1 MPYAKLSITVPKMV
15 WISDV
20 SQNHSDVRF
29 RVLAATANDDAGVA
43 EMELVGPDSESICD
57 EIRSYET
64 VTAVTEFESEPGR
77 HRIEVETT
85 MPLLLSSIQASGV
98 PLTTP
103 FEVSDGEMLLA
114 EHLPQERLSKLGDT
128 LDDFGITYTVE
139 QIQQHVDSESL
150 LTDRQH
156 WLIGEAIDRGYYD
169 TPRRTTL
176 TDLADELDIAASTC
190 SEVLHRAEERVLK
203 QFMQRDR
210 PAAAAT
216 PARAD

>member
-1 MPYAKLSITVPKMV
+1 MPYAKLRITVPEMV

-20 SQNHSDVRF
+20 SQQHPDVRF

-43 EMELVGPDSESICD
+43 EMELVGPEAQQVCS
-57 EIRSYET
+57 EIRNYDT
-64 VTAVTEFESEPGR
+64 VTDVEIFESGPDR

-85 MPLLLSSIQASGV
+85 LPVLLSSIQSSGV

-103 FEVSDGEMLLA
+103 FEVTDGEMIL
-114 EHLPQERLSKLGDT
+114 EEQIPQERLSKLGEA
-128 LDDFGITYTVE
+128 LDEFGISYAVE
-139 QIQQHVDSESL
+139 EVRQHVKSEAL

-156 WLIGEAIDRGYYD
+156 WLLEEAIERGYYD

-176 TDLADELDIAASTC
+176 TDLAGELDIAASTC

-203 QFMQRDR
+203 RFLREER
-210 PAAAAT
+210 PASN
-216 PARAD
+216 PVPIHAD